1 MQNWADI
8 EIVYQGLKSKE
19 QAATIIHIQ
28 DMKQLSPPEF
38 FVIKSNPGGTT
49 STRTVKFD
57 YFLNASLKKC
67 SIYMYLEITFDTS
80 KNMESNILW
89 VN

>member
-38 FVIKSNPGGTT
+38 SLSNQIQVAPL
-49 STRTVKFD
+49 VHVQ
-57 YFLNASLKKC
+57 LN
-67 SIYMYLEITFDTS
+67 SIIS
-80 KNMESNILW
+80 
-89 VN
+89 

>member
-8 EIVYQGLKSKE
+8 EIVYQGLKSKW
-19 QAATIIHIQ
+19 QAATIIYFQ

-49 STRTVKFD
+49 STCTVKFV
-57 YFLNASLKKC
+57 YFLNASLK
-67 SIYMYLEITFDTS
+67 M
-80 KNMESNILW
+80 SNIH
-89 VN
+89 VF